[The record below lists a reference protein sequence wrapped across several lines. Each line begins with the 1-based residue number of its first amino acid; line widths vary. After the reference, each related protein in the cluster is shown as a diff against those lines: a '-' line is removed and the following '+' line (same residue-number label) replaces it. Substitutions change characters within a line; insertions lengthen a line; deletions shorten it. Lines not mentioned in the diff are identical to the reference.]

1 MPVLEASVRI
11 ARPVGEVW
19 EYVTNAE
26 NLPVWV
32 PVLHEVTQ
40 ITDGPVGVGTRWQ
53 GTMRFLGIGFTG
65 LVEFTQ
71 CELNNATEFKSVE
84 SKFGFSCTT
93 TFEEVDSGTRFT
105 YRTETASGFD
115 GIFGKLTRPIVSNAS
130 RRALRASL
138 QNLASVLSADG

>member
-1 MPVLEASVRI
+1 
-11 ARPVGEVW
+11 
-19 EYVTNAE
+19 
-26 NLPVWV
+26 
-32 PVLHEVTQ
+32 
-40 ITDGPVGVGTRWQ
+40 
-53 GTMRFLGIGFTG
+53 MRFLGIGFTG

-115 GIFGKLTRPIVSNAS
+115 RIFGKLTRPIVSNAS

>member
-1 MPVLEASVRI
+1 MPVLEASVLI

-32 PVLHEVTQ
+32 PVLHEVMQ
-40 ITDGPVGVGTRWQ
+40 ITDGPVGVGTRWR
-53 GTMRFLGIGFTG
+53 GTMRFLGIGFSG
-65 LVEFTQ
+65 LVEFTH
-71 CELNNATEFKSVE
+71 CELNNAAELKSIG
-84 SKFGFSCTT
+84 SRFGFVCTT
-93 TFEEVDSGTRFT
+93 TFEELGGGTRFT
-105 YRTETASGFD
+105 YRTETTSGFD
-115 GIFGKLTRPIVSNAS
+115 RKFGKLTRPIVSNAS